1 MYGGADSA
9 NFGTLAA
16 NSSYWFQIYISA
28 AATTPGLELGAL
40 VRSTGAAPTYN
51 VIRTNFKKVT
61 DSSTVT
67 IYGFYLSGTIKTTGA
82 ALSLVVRVIDS
93 TGDSAGGSTVFSG
106 TAYIAKVGN
115 IN

>member
-1 MYGGADSA
+1 VDSA

-40 VRSTGAAPTYN
+40 VRSTGASPTYN
-51 VIRTNFKKVT
+51 VVRTNFKKVT
-61 DSSTVT
+61 DSSA
-67 IYGFYLSGTIKTTGA
+67 INSYGFYLYGTIKTSGSP
-82 ALSLVVRVIDS
+82 LSLVVRVIDS
-93 TGDSAGGSTVFSG
+93 TGDSGGSSTVFSG
-106 TAYIAKVGN
+106 TAYIAKIGN

>member
-28 AATTPGLELGAL
+28 AATTPGLELGAI
-40 VRSTGAAPTYN
+40 VRSTGATPTYN
-51 VIRTNFKKVT
+51 VVRTNFKKVT
-61 DSSTVT
+61 DSSAVN

-93 TGDSAGGSTVFSG
+93 TGDSAGSSTVFSG